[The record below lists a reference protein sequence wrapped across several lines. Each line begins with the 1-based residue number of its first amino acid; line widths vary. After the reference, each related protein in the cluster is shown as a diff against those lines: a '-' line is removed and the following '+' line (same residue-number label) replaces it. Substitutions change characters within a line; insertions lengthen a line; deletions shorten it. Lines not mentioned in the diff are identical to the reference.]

1 MLWLGFHAV
10 PISQNVMKYEEAR
23 KFVENGK
30 KVISEEKSL
39 DMVWLL

>member
-10 PISQNVMKYEEAR
+10 PISQNVIKYEEAG

-30 KVISEEKSL
+30 KSYIGRKKP
-39 DMVWLL
+39 